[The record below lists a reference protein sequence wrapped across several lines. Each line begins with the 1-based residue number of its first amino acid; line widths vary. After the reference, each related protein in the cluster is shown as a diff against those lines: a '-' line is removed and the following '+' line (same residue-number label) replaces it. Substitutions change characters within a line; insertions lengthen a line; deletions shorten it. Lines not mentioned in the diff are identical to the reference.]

1 MCSEYIEIPVG
12 PQHPALKEPIR
23 FVFRIDGEIVV
34 GVEPRL
40 GYAHRGIEKL
50 AESRN
55 YVQNIYLFERVCG
68 ICSAAHTTCYVEAV
82 ERLLGLDAPPRA
94 RYLRTIVHELNRIH
108 SHLLWFGILA
118 HEIGFD
124 TLFMYAWR
132 DRELLLDVVEAL
144 TGNRVLYAYNL
155 IGGVRHDLTPQVEES
170 LRKVLRYLRERA
182 EYYKKVVEEDK
193 LIRART
199 VGVGMLSK
207 RDAIALGAVGPTAR
221 GSGVDTDVRRDDP
234 YAAFD
239 EVDFNVVVR
248 DEGDAYAKTMVRIGE
263 IVESINAIED
273 ALSKMPSGEIRVR
286 APLRVPEGEVVARV
300 EAPRGELL
308 YYIKSNGTDRP
319 ERVKVR
325 TPTLANIPAVC
336 KMLSQAYVAD
346 IPVIVASIDPCIAC
360 MDRVMLVDVRSGKT
374 HVVSG
379 RELRRY
385 AIKWYERRG
394 VGS

>member
-144 TGNRVLYAYNL
+144 TGNRVLYA
-155 IGGVRHDLTPQVEES
+155 
-170 LRKVLRYLRERA
+170 
-182 EYYKKVVEEDK
+182 
-193 LIRART
+193 
-199 VGVGMLSK
+199 
-207 RDAIALGAVGPTAR
+207 
-221 GSGVDTDVRRDDP
+221 
-234 YAAFD
+234 
-239 EVDFNVVVR
+239 
-248 DEGDAYAKTMVRIGE
+248 
-263 IVESINAIED
+263 
-273 ALSKMPSGEIRVR
+273 
-286 APLRVPEGEVVARV
+286 
-300 EAPRGELL
+300 
-308 YYIKSNGTDRP
+308 
-319 ERVKVR
+319 
-325 TPTLANIPAVC
+325 
-336 KMLSQAYVAD
+336 
-346 IPVIVASIDPCIAC
+346 
-360 MDRVMLVDVRSGKT
+360 
-374 HVVSG
+374 
-379 RELRRY
+379 
-385 AIKWYERRG
+385 
-394 VGS
+394 